1 MGWFCAVT
9 KINHNRPTLR
19 LLDNYRRELRSQAH
33 EYSVS
38 EAASEIAVSGK
49 IKRMPGVSQSA
60 QQLIISMFDAADL
73 YFVVFSK
80 LLKTLD
86 PDAGKSLRKKRA
98 SFQKEIEDAKS
109 ALIAA
114 CVKLVAEA
122 LREKI
127 EGKKGV
133 AEWLTWFQDEAQ
145 RTNDYGL
152 LDILEIGIKPAFQR
166 IDVAIEEGAFR

>member
-1 MGWFCAVT
+1 MT

-33 EYSVS
+33 EYNVP
-38 EAASEIAVSGK
+38 EAASETAVSGK
-49 IKRMPGVSQSA
+49 IKRMPGVSQPA

-80 LLKTLD
+80 LLKTLA
-86 PDAGKSLRKKRA
+86 PDAAKSLRKKRA

-114 CVKLVAEA
+114 CV
-122 LREKI
+122 
-127 EGKKGV
+127 
-133 AEWLTWFQDEAQ
+133 Q
-145 RTNDYGL
+145 
-152 LDILEIGIKPAFQR
+152 LERFP
-166 IDVAIEEGAFR
+166 D

>member
-73 YFVVFSK
+73 YFVVF
-80 LLKTLD
+80 
-86 PDAGKSLRKKRA
+86 LR
-98 SFQKEIEDAKS
+98 IP
-109 ALIAA
+109 L
-114 CVKLVAEA
+114 
-122 LREKI
+122 
-127 EGKKGV
+127 
-133 AEWLTWFQDEAQ
+133 
-145 RTNDYGL
+145 
-152 LDILEIGIKPAFQR
+152 KPAMDSETKPATRSDF
-166 IDVAIEEGAFR
+166 IPASVPI

>member
-1 MGWFCAVT
+1 MT

-33 EYSVS
+33 EYNVP
-38 EAASEIAVSGK
+38 EAASETAVSGK
-49 IKRMPGVSQSA
+49 IKRMPGVSQPA

-80 LLKTLD
+80 LLKTLA
-86 PDAGKSLRKKRA
+86 PDAAKSLRKKRA

-109 ALIAA
+109 VLIAA
-114 CVKLVAEA
+114 CVQLVAEA

-133 AEWLTWFQDEAQ
+133 VEWLSWFQDEAQ
-145 RTNDYGL
+145 RTDDYGL